1 MATSPRRRGF
11 SHHWGVTC
19 LSECSIREA
28 GIPTRQ
34 KPFAWQSARG
44 LWKDVADELCA
55 LRPAL
60 DNDLSVMK
68 GFEFRPMTNANDGR
82 MFELLGQQ
90 FHQLTFTLRVEC
102 GGCFVQHDYIL
113 AVEEGSRK
121 SSTLFFP
128 AP

>member
-1 MATSPRRRGF
+1 MFDPRGWNSNAT
-11 SHHWGVTC
+11 
-19 LSECSIREA
+19 
-28 GIPTRQ
+28 

-68 GFEFRPMTNANDGR
+68 GFEFRPMANANDGR

-90 FHQLTFTLRVEC
+90 FHQLTFTLRVKC
-102 GGCFVQHDYIL
+102 GGCFVQHDYIRS
-113 AVEEGSRK
+113 VKEDSRK
-121 SSTLFFP
+121 R
-128 AP
+128 